1 MSAERLKQL
10 IRKNFPDASS
20 LDREEAFRL
29 LDELKEAAQR
39 RQEQQPHQKDVKPE
53 LYSNEWER
61 LQKVR

>member
-39 RQEQQPHQKDVKPE
+39 RREQQPHQKDVKSE